1 MGWVVNQFDELEKL
15 DTESRA
21 QDHNARP
28 STVDAVAT
36 REEITDRLESDGEFF
51 IEFFLAEELSSPV
64 PFFHHGEIWPLLT
77 NTALPRVLL
86 AIPRDHAKTT
96 LSKLA
101 VVWYFLFT
109 NHRFCVY
116 LSNTNTIAKNA
127 CKDIMGYFNSP
138 NFIATYGRIKVHKES
153 ETDSLWVFDVPMRNG
168 RVKKCILRAV
178 GAGQQMR
185 GINIDNQR
193 PDIAVVDDVEDNE
206 NTESELLQKKLDRWI
221 FGPFLKALAR
231 QKKIIWLGN
240 MLQKTSLLAR
250 LSQRPNWNPVV
261 FGCLVKDALTGA
273 LRPLWPER
281 WPMDELIE
289 DFHEYREMGLLETW
303 MCEMMN
309 MPGHGVDGFTQE
321 QIFYQPTPP
330 SDDILAAWLVLDPA
344 FGENAT
350 NDDSSIT
357 VHVLPRDGCAMVVD
371 HVTGKFREDELFDH
385 MIRLGAAWNA
395 WVWGIEAVAAQR
407 VLIPFFQVLLAT
419 KLLNHSVEMIPLMA
433 GKGDP
438 KVARI
443 KAFVA
448 LMAKQE
454 YAMYEGAVEFTT
466 QLLAYNMK
474 KKSNKDDL
482 IDSAAYGPQML
493 LQYEGLMVASYM
505 HGGLDVVPAR
515 SGMEVAGV

>member
-1 MGWVVNQFDELEKL
+1 MNDYSDLEKL
-15 DTESRA
+15 DTDYNES
-21 QDHNARP
+21 DPNARP
-28 STVDAVAT
+28 DTSDVVAT
-36 REEITDRLESDGEFF
+36 KGEIIQRLETDGEFF
-51 IEFFLAEELSSPV
+51 IEFFLSSELTSPV
-64 PFFHHGEIWPLLT
+64 PFFHYGEIWPLLT
-77 NTALPRVLL
+77 DTAMQRVLL

-138 NFIATYGRIKVHKES
+138 NFIATYGKIKPIKES
-153 ETDSLWVFDVPMRNG
+153 ETDSLWIFEVPMADG

-193 PDIAVVDDVEDNE
+193 PDIAVVDDVEDLE
-206 NTESELLQKKLDRWI
+206 NTDSEILQKKLDRWI
-221 FGPFLKALAR
+221 YGPFIKALAR
-231 QKKIIWLGN
+231 RKKIIWLGN
-240 MLQKTSLLAR
+240 MLQKTSLLSR
-250 LSQRPNWNPVV
+250 LSQMPRWNPVV
-261 FGCLVKDALTGA
+261 FGAIVQDKVTGEFK
-273 LRPLWPER
+273 PLWPAR
-281 WPMDELIE
+281 WSMEELVA
-289 DFHEYREMGLLETW
+289 DFQEYVEQGLVETW

-309 MPGHGVDGFTQE
+309 MPGHGVDGFTQD
-321 QIFYQPTPP
+321 QVYYQPLPEM
-330 SDDILAAWLVLDPA
+330 DDLLATWLILDPA

-357 VHVLPRDGCAMVVD
+357 VHALPKDGPPMVVD
-371 HVTGKFREDELFDH
+371 HMTGKFKEHELFDN
-385 MIRLGAAWNA
+385 MMLLGRRWNA

-419 KLLNHSVEMIPLMA
+419 QLMNHSVEMIPLMA

-438 KVARI
+438 KVSRI
-443 KAFVA
+443 KSWVG

-454 YAMYEGAVEFTT
+454 YAIYEGAAEIVT
-466 QLLAYNMK
+466 QLLSYNMR
-474 KKSNKDDL
+474 KKSNRDDL
-482 IDSAAYGPQML
+482 IDSCAYGPQL
-493 LQYEGLMVASYM
+493 LLMYEGLLTASFM
-505 HGGLDVVPAR
+505 QGGLDVVEAR
-515 SGMEVAGV
+515 FGMEVSDV

>member
-1 MGWVVNQFDELEKL
+1 MSQYDDLDHLEASAAAAE
-15 DTESRA
+15 DPNSRP
-21 QDHNARP
+21 D
-28 STVDAVAT
+28 TVDAVAT
-36 REEITDRLESDGEFF
+36 KAEIVRQLESDGEFF
-51 IEFFLAEELSSPV
+51 IEFFLADELTSPV
-64 PFFHHGEIWPLLT
+64 PFFHYGEIWPLLT
-77 NTALPRVLL
+77 NTAMQRALL

-138 NFIATYGRIKVHKES
+138 NFIATYGRIKVIKES
-153 ETDSLWVFDVPMRNG
+153 ETDSLWIFEITMRDG

-206 NTESELLQKKLDRWI
+206 NTDSEVLQKKLDKWI
-221 FGPFLKALAR
+221 FGPFIKALAR
-231 QKKIIWLGN
+231 RKKIIWLGN

-261 FGCLVKDALTGA
+261 FGALVKDAVTGA
-273 LRPLWPER
+273 LTPLWPER
-281 WPMDELIE
+281 WSMEELIE
-289 DFHEYREMGLLETW
+289 DFQEYREMGLVETW

-321 QIFYQPTPP
+321 QLNFAPVPGP
-330 SDDILAAWLVLDPA
+330 DEILASWLVLDPA
-344 FGENAT
+344 FGENAS

-357 VHVLPRDGCAMVVD
+357 VHVLPRDGPAMIVD
-371 HVTGKFREDELFDH
+371 HRTGKFREHELFDQ
-385 MIRLGAAWNA
+385 MMSLARTWNA

-407 VLIPFFQVLLAT
+407 VLIPFFQILLASQ
-419 KLLNHSVEMIPLMA
+419 LMNHNVEMVPLMA

-443 KAFVA
+443 KSWVA
-448 LMAKQE
+448 LMAKGE
-454 YAMYEGAVEFTT
+454 YAVYEGAVEITT
-466 QLLAYNMK
+466 QLLNYNMK
-474 KKSNKDDL
+474 KKSNRDDL
-482 IDSAAYGPQML
+482 IDSCAYGPQML
-493 LQYEGLMVASYM
+493 LQYEGLLVASYQQ
-505 HGGLDVVPAR
+505 GGLEPVEPLF
-515 SGMEVAGV
+515 GMEIAGV